1 MTWYDNFRTYGNGEA
16 CRWEIFFN
24 GQQCSSPA
32 RVFGD
37 NYIHVGGASYH
48 NNHRLGVITGIC
60 DTAGTDAL
68 NTGTVEITGQVGS
81 TPGYSSDCYTGWD
94 NQPSFFMAQELV
106 F

>member
-1 MTWYDNFRTYGNGEA
+1 M
-16 CRWEIFFN
+16 
-24 GQQCSSPA
+24 
-32 RVFGD
+32 
-37 NYIHVGGASYH
+37 
-48 NNHRLGVITGIC
+48 ITGIC